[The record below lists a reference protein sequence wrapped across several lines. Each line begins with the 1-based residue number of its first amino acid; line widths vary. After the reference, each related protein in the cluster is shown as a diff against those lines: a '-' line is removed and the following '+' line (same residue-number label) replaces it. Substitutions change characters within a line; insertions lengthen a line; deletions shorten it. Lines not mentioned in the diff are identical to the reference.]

1 MIAILDTRSTE
12 ETPSG
17 QVGPH
22 HSTRHPLRLPH
33 AFIAEFGRLY
43 ALGLKSRLPR
53 PLPCCACSQCGHQ
66 ALASGDSLC
75 GLRAGPWSQPGT
87 VHSAYCG
94 SQPSSPGPQ
103 PRVPSGAESSC
114 GGITPSQGEWSQPQG
129 QPPSASLGFVPL
141 AVRDIEHSPRAACP
155 LGRFPPPVCQEMAF
169 KSNSFADLPS
179 PKTPRNGENRSS
191 QSRVLTDPHQ
201 SRPPEGN

>member
-1 MIAILDTRSTE
+1 MAC
-12 ETPSG
+12 G
-17 QVGPH
+17 QGPG
-22 HSTRHPLRLPH
+22 HS
-33 AFIAEFGRLY
+33 
-43 ALGLKSRLPR
+43 
-53 PLPCCACSQCGHQ
+53 
-66 ALASGDSLC
+66 
-75 GLRAGPWSQPGT
+75 PGT

-94 SQPSSPGPQ
+94 SQPSSLGPQ

-114 GGITPSQGEWSQPQG
+114 RGITPSHSEWSQPQG

-141 AVRDIEHSPRAACP
+141 AVRDIEHSPGAACP

-201 SRPPEGN
+201 SRPPEGNLGRSVTGCDKGLRVLLETECLGLGFQERLHISLIRFREKELLLDIFAGHGQNL